1 MSAGNKVL
9 RDIVTDLEAV
19 LNKCGVMYHV
29 FYRTK
34 SEMSIKNKL
43 EKKSEEYRKANKK
56 MQDLLALRIT
66 LYFTDDVELVH
77 NYLKSQSN
85 FDSESVDEAEVDKF
99 CPKRLNLIMRVPN
112 NLQQDM
118 KAAIKET
125 GYEDLID
132 NTYEVQIRTIL
143 SEGWHEVEHDLRYKC
158 KEEWNEFKEESR
170 LLNGIYATLES
181 SEWSMLTLFDRL
193 SYSQYKNKVW
203 NSMLRNKMRV
213 RFADKGLSE
222 ELCKYLSNNNKT
234 AKLLYRAN
242 RTKILKLVM
251 EKGFA
256 YPLTYDTVLHLYICP
271 IDRTG
276 AHLKG
281 LFVYF
286 IFRDRHV
293 VSPVEIRNDAAR
305 KVRVGV
311 AVLIHQ
317 VIDQVERLEL
327 VVRIVVPVVMVSIE
341 IPHGH
346 LAVLLVMELALGLIL
361 FCLLLEDGVPTVNLV
376 ECLVKQFLLHLAIE
390 PVLFRNLVLVSHLYA
405 QDTGKQV
412 GSVTG
417 LGHCRLHICW
427 ILSVRNYLV

>member
-1 MSAGNKVL
+1 MYVI
-9 RDIVTDLEAV
+9 IVE
-19 LNKCGVMYHV
+19 
-29 FYRTK
+29 
-34 SEMSIKNKL
+34 
-43 EKKSEEYRKANKK
+43 
-56 MQDLLALRIT
+56 
-66 LYFTDDVELVH
+66 TDDFGKYNPVL
-77 NYLKSQSN
+77 LQLRLDFTPAGR
-85 FDSESVDEAEVDKF
+85 FDDSGNPGKKF
-99 CPKRLNLIMRVPN
+99 LHRRFP
-112 NLQQDM
+112 
-118 KAAIKET
+118 ET
-125 GYEDLID
+125 LATQVFD
-132 NTYEVQIRTIL
+132 NHI
-143 SEGWHEVEHDLRYKC
+143 
-158 KEEWNEFKEESR
+158 
-170 LLNGIYATLES
+170 
-181 SEWSMLTLFDRL
+181 
-193 SYSQYKNKVW
+193 
-203 NSMLRNKMRV
+203 
-213 RFADKGLSE
+213 
-222 ELCKYLSNNNKT
+222 
-234 AKLLYRAN
+234 
-242 RTKILKLVM
+242 
-251 EKGFA
+251 
-256 YPLTYDTVLHLYICP
+256 YICP